1 MKKPVLPQILH
12 APAKVNLFLRITGSR
27 PDGYHELQSL
37 MCPIDLQDT
46 IELGAGEEGI
56 RVRVEGGGG
65 QVPETEENLAFRAA
79 RAFFRAAEILPALDI
94 RIEKKIPVAAGLGGG
109 SSDAAA
115 VLKGL
120 NQAHGEPLS
129 QQTLLDLGLG
139 LGADVPFFLSEGA
152 AWAEGIGERLERFRN
167 IFPLPLVL
175 VNPGVPLRT
184 AEVYK
189 NLKWGLT
196 KEGIK
201 TKKPHFEEA
210 LMDPLPWLFNDLE
223 PVAMSMCAEVGQVRQ
238 ALEGFGALGV
248 LMSGS
253 GPTVFG
259 FFSGTE
265 EASKAAFFLSE
276 RHPAWLVLATR
287 LVP

>member
-1 MKKPVLPQILH
+1 MKKPMWPQILH
-12 APAKVNLFLRITGSR
+12 APAKVNLFLRITGR
-27 PDGYHELQSL
+27 RADGYHELQSL
-37 MCPIDLQDT
+37 MCPIDLKDT

-79 RAFFRAAEILPALDI
+79 RVFFRAAGILPALDI
-94 RIEKKIPVAAGLGGG
+94 RIGKKIPVAAGLGGG

-129 QQTLLDLGLG
+129 QQMLLDLGLG
-139 LGADVPFFLSEGA
+139 LGADVPFFLAEGA

-167 IFPLPLVL
+167 IFPWSLVL

-210 LMDPLPWLFNDLE
+210 LMDPLPW
-223 PVAMSMCAEVGQVRQ
+223 
-238 ALEGFGALGV
+238 
-248 LMSGS
+248 
-253 GPTVFG
+253 
-259 FFSGTE
+259 
-265 EASKAAFFLSE
+265 
-276 RHPAWLVLATR
+276 
-287 LVP
+287 